1 MNKIL
6 KFILSSFVCFSFI
19 LNGCSKVDENKETEK
34 KIIGKKIEGENVY
47 IVNIINSTDKNI
59 IEFSIKSNFDEYCNN
74 MLSEDFIPN
83 EERVLYYD
91 ANKAIE
97 ESKKQNDSEMET
109 YPDFTIHLKFD
120 DESEFELHSFPFDDV
135 ETVEIKME
143 DEIVFIEYN
152 SIQQDKLV
160 STKDAELKIKSDK
173 ENSEDIQESVD
184 EQNEP
189 INQDSIQYPDYDY
202 AQDYESVQEQN
213 QVVVQPPVSGSE
225 TSNEGCLGDDVD
237 TW

>member
-1 MNKIL
+1 
-6 KFILSSFVCFSFI
+6 
-19 LNGCSKVDENKETEK
+19 
-34 KIIGKKIEGENVY
+34 
-47 IVNIINSTDKNI
+47 
-59 IEFSIKSNFDEYCNN
+59 

-97 ESKKQNDSEMET
+97 ENKKQNDSEMET
-109 YPDFTIHLKFD
+109 YPDYTIHLKFD

-184 EQNEP
+184 EKNEP

>member
-1 MNKIL
+1 
-6 KFILSSFVCFSFI
+6 
-19 LNGCSKVDENKETEK
+19 
-34 KIIGKKIEGENVY
+34 
-47 IVNIINSTDKNI
+47 
-59 IEFSIKSNFDEYCNN
+59 
-74 MLSEDFIPN
+74 
-83 EERVLYYD
+83 
-91 ANKAIE
+91 
-97 ESKKQNDSEMET
+97 
-109 YPDFTIHLKFD
+109 
-120 DESEFELHSFPFDDV
+120 
-135 ETVEIKME
+135 ME

-184 EQNEP
+184 EKNEP

>member
-1 MNKIL
+1 
-6 KFILSSFVCFSFI
+6 
-19 LNGCSKVDENKETEK
+19 
-34 KIIGKKIEGENVY
+34 
-47 IVNIINSTDKNI
+47 
-59 IEFSIKSNFDEYCNN
+59 
-74 MLSEDFIPN
+74 
-83 EERVLYYD
+83 
-91 ANKAIE
+91 
-97 ESKKQNDSEMET
+97 MET
-109 YPDFTIHLKFD
+109 YPDYTIHLKFD

-225 TSNEGCLGDDVD
+225 TSNEGCLGDDVV

>member
-1 MNKIL
+1 MN
-6 KFILSSFVCFSFI
+6 
-19 LNGCSKVDENKETEK
+19 
-34 KIIGKKIEGENVY
+34 
-47 IVNIINSTDKNI
+47 IV
-59 IEFSIKSNFDEYCNN
+59 
-74 MLSEDFIPN
+74 SEDFIPN

-97 ESKKQNDSEMET
+97 ENKKQNDSEMET
-109 YPDFTIHLKFD
+109 YPDYTIHLKFD

-184 EQNEP
+184 EKNEP

>member
-1 MNKIL
+1 
-6 KFILSSFVCFSFI
+6 
-19 LNGCSKVDENKETEK
+19 
-34 KIIGKKIEGENVY
+34 
-47 IVNIINSTDKNI
+47 
-59 IEFSIKSNFDEYCNN
+59 

-97 ESKKQNDSEMET
+97 ENKKQNDSEMET
-109 YPDFTIHLKFD
+109 YPDYTIHLKFD

-173 ENSEDIQESVD
+173 ENSEDIQVSVD
-184 EQNEP
+184 EKNEP